1 MIGSFCSLEYSWSS
15 LHLFA
20 YDLILPTHVGTSE
33 ALRTQPAA
41 NATAG
46 ISTTLRARR
55 WRGGS
60 CASNNAQCLMLDMP
74 WTVECHLW
82 ISLAH
87 ANAKRQWP
95 SCIVDPGTEASA
107 TICGAGSGYDRPARY
122 EQERAIQI
130 HPGPSRIQQFV
141 VPTRTSQQLQSITA
155 STKGS

>member
-1 MIGSFCSLEYSWSS
+1 M
-15 LHLFA
+15 
-20 YDLILPTHVGTSE
+20 GTSE

-46 ISTTLRARR
+46 SSTTLRARR

-107 TICGAGSGYDRPARY
+107 TICVAGSGYGQPVMSRNEPSKSIQVYPESSNLWSQHAHPNNCKVSLPALRARDLTMDAISYQQQMASDGERPSL
-122 EQERAIQI
+122 E
-130 HPGPSRIQQFV
+130 S
-141 VPTRTSQQLQSITA
+141 SQ
-155 STKGS
+155 K

>member
-1 MIGSFCSLEYSWSS
+1 
-15 LHLFA
+15 
-20 YDLILPTHVGTSE
+20 
-33 ALRTQPAA
+33 
-41 NATAG
+41 
-46 ISTTLRARR
+46 
-55 WRGGS
+55 
-60 CASNNAQCLMLDMP
+60 MLDMP

-82 ISLAH
+82 KSLAH

-95 SCIVDPGTEASA
+95 SCIVDPGAEASA